1 MSIWNSC
8 TKCREAS
15 RVLGEHTEEAVDLIC
30 GVIGLWL
37 GTMEDVPKIIELGN
51 YANDAYSIYEV
62 FSTKEETSSKL
73 SLFIQQYSTEGQE
86 EDAWKKILTIGG
98 LLGPIFGFLELLS
111 SASIEQNKY
120 QIVQYNQRKAF
131 LNSAKYEIQRIEKLK
146 KSIKEKELQIEIQY
160 LRFLEKQIKLLKSE
174 IQLNNERERQQRAEI
189 LYSFSQYNTRGV
201 TYKDTRIDASSSSYH
216 KIDYYQIFK
225 ETL

>member
-1 MSIWNSC
+1 
-8 TKCREAS
+8 
-15 RVLGEHTEEAVDLIC
+15 
-30 GVIGLWL
+30 
-37 GTMEDVPKIIELGN
+37 MEDVPKIIELGN

-98 LLGPIFGFLELLS
+98 LLGPIFSFLELLS

-160 LRFLEKQIKLLKSE
+160 LRFLEKQIRLLKNE

-189 LYSFSQYNTRGV
+189 LYSFSQYNTGGA
-201 TYKDTRIDASSSSYH
+201 TYKDRRNDFSSSSYH

>member
-1 MSIWNSC
+1 MIDKKGEKSIDMAIGALSVSSELNDKNNTPIIAKGQFDVLSMDANLGI
-8 TKCREAS
+8 RDEGFEVGANMNIVSAS
-15 RVLGEHTEEAVDLIC
+15 GN
-30 GVIGLWL
+30 IGL
-37 GTMEDVPKIIELGN
+37 
-51 YANDAYSIYEV
+51 SIG
-62 FSTKEETSSKL
+62 TKEMEVRL
-73 SLFIQQYSTEGQE
+73 S
-86 EDAWKKILTIGG
+86 IGG

-160 LRFLEKQIKLLKSE
+160 LRFLEKQIRLLKNE

-189 LYSFSQYNTRGV
+189 LYSFSQYDTGGA
-201 TYKDTRIDASSSSYH
+201 TYKDRRNDFSSSSYH

>member
-1 MSIWNSC
+1 
-8 TKCREAS
+8 
-15 RVLGEHTEEAVDLIC
+15 
-30 GVIGLWL
+30 
-37 GTMEDVPKIIELGN
+37 MEDVPKIIELGN
-51 YANDAYSIYEV
+51 YANDAYGIYEV

-201 TYKDTRIDASSSSYH
+201 TYKDTRIDAASSSYH

>member
-1 MSIWNSC
+1 M
-8 TKCREAS
+8 
-15 RVLGEHTEEAVDLIC
+15 
-30 GVIGLWL
+30 VIGALSVGGELNDKNNTPIIAQGQFDVLSIDVNL
-37 GTMEDVPKIIELGN
+37 GIRDEGFEVGANMNIVSASGN
-51 YANDAYSIYEV
+51 IGLSIG
-62 FSTKEETSSKL
+62 TKEMEVR
-73 SLFIQQYSTEGQE
+73 
-86 EDAWKKILTIGG
+86 LTIGG
-98 LLGPIFGFLELLS
+98 LLGSIFGFLELLS

-160 LRFLEKQIKLLKSE
+160 LRFLEKQIKLLKNE